1 MSEYPSIAYMSEWM
15 DYWMGKSRGDDRKNI
30 QEDVQ
35 IEDPME
41 WRERGDCDGMKRLL
55 LNRYIPN
62 DLAGMRL

>member
-1 MSEYPSIAYMSEWM
+1 M